1 MDFSKPMSEPDAGAH
16 ASAAAH
22 ARARCP
28 ASLLATPVLALMLSA
43 CGDQPPPEAAQVP
56 VEPRRA
62 VSADEQA
69 FRDAVIAS
77 VTTIDPELASQTRIY
92 YRAMDAGERSR
103 AVRDAGGLAHVRS
116 ELRAAELYHF
126 AHKLDACVADVF
138 DARTPRGAV
147 RLIERLAAGKHGAAL
162 IADAKRYDPDG
173 YAFDLTGYGDR
184 PNQAQ
189 RVAAAYDTLSVHW
202 RTIGTKQGS
211 DEAVKVFAETMLRMA
226 AVTDGKCIPDPKL
239 HTLLDTSP

>member
-1 MDFSKPMSEPDAGAH
+1 M
-16 ASAAAH
+16 AAV
-22 ARARCP
+22 
-28 ASLLATPVLALMLSA
+28 PVVALILSA
-43 CGDQPPPEAAQVP
+43 CGDQPPPEEFRTA
-56 VEPRRA
+56 VEPRRVVGA
-62 VSADEQA
+62 EEQK

-77 VTTIDPELASQTRIY
+77 VTTVDPELASQTRTY
-92 YRAMDAGERSR
+92 YRAMDAGEQSR
-103 AVRDAGGLAHVRS
+103 AVRDAGGLDHVRS
-116 ELRAAELYHF
+116 ELRAAELYHY
-126 AHKLDACVADVF
+126 AHKLDVCVADVF
-138 DARTPRGAV
+138 DTRTQRGAV

-184 PNQAQ
+184 PNQPQ

-211 DEAVKVFAETMLRMA
+211 DEAVKVFAETMLHMA
-226 AVTDGKCIPDPKL
+226 AVSDGKCVPDPKL